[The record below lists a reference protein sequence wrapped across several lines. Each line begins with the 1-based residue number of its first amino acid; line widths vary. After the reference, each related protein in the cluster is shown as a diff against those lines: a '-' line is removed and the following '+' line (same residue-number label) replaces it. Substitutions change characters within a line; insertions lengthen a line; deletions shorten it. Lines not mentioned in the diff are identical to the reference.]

1 MASTATAHAHSHG
14 ARDDDHAHS
23 HGSSDKHSHSH
34 DDHAHAHSHGSPGE
48 LAHGHDDHAHSH
60 SHGSPGE
67 HDHGHGSPAGTTPN
81 SAVKRVLLLAAAVAL
96 LFMAGEIIGGF
107 YAGSLAILTDAAH
120 LLSDVAAFMISLF
133 AVWLAERR
141 PTQVCAGSRIECAGC
156 LTKDSLQKHTYG
168 FHRIEA
174 MGALLSVSE

>member
-34 DDHAHAHSHGSPGE
+34 DDHAHA
-48 LAHGHDDHAHSH
+48 H

-141 PTQVCAGSRIECAGC
+141 PTQVCAGSRSSVRAASPKIRCRNTRTASIVSKPWAHC
-156 LTKDSLQKHTYG
+156 S
-168 FHRIEA
+168 
-174 MGALLSVSE
+174 LSVSESSRR